1 MGFNKLISFTI
12 VYILLAVYVSYS
24 SFTLYQ
30 LRKTNEYLTQMAE
43 YQANL
48 LEQTNEDVQPMK
60 VFGSLANNRSFSCSV
75 GLSVAP

>member
-1 MGFNKLISFTI
+1 
-12 VYILLAVYVSYS
+12 
-24 SFTLYQ
+24 
-30 LRKTNEYLTQMAE
+30 MAE